1 MAILSLSDTEREAL
15 QNALK
20 RERDALVVKRAQ
32 ALLWLSQGEA
42 AIAVAQRVGVTRQT
56 IYNWVRTFQARAAAA
71 LGDRLRDSARS
82 GRPPTKREAVK
93 ALIARLWE
101 QPSDKPAHQ
110 VMYHA
115 PQVRSS
121 AIWPSSRCRCMSGPF
136 GAPYAHSIIAINGP
150 AMCWLA
156 GPRPGASKKGADA
169 PLKRPQTDGDFIQ

>member
-101 QPSDKPAHQ
+101 QPSDTTSAPSDVPRTAGAIQRYLAKQQ
-110 VMYHA
+110 V
-115 PQVRSS
+115 QVHERTIRRTLR
-121 AIWPSSRCRCMSGPF
+121 ALNYR
-136 GAPYAHSIIAINGP
+136 Y
-150 AMCWLA
+150 
-156 GPRPGASKKGADA
+156 
-169 PLKRPQTDGDFIQ
+169 KRPRYVLARRSKAWRQQKGG

>member
-42 AIAVAQRVGVTRQT
+42 AMAVAQRVGVTRQT
-56 IYNWVRTFQARAAAA
+56 IYNWLRTFQARAAAT

-82 GRPPTKREAVK
+82 GRPPTKREAIK

-101 QPSDKPAHQ
+101 QPSDTTSAPSDVPRTAAAIQRYLAKQQ
-110 VMYHA
+110 V
-115 PQVRSS
+115 QVHERTIRRTLR
-121 AIWPSSRCRCMSGPF
+121 ALNYR
-136 GAPYAHSIIAINGP
+136 Y
-150 AMCWLA
+150 
-156 GPRPGASKKGADA
+156 
-169 PLKRPQTDGDFIQ
+169 KRPRYVLARRSKTWRQQKGG